1 MIKFVLIILI
11 DILLLLYAPQ
21 TMNKSFMSTVLL
33 VAGATLFMF
42 FSQCKDALGKIKLRH
57 SVYFVICFSIVFF
70 QCNIDYVAS
79 IIDNSDAYLWI
90 NEKYVPKSLAF
101 SNIILACFCVGN
113 ISFTSAKMPN
123 VTQNRVLN
131 LNGKKYL
138 ANIVLLLLGVYLVLV
153 PKEFLNY
160 GYERGVDAGNANLI
174 MAYLQAGFIAMF
186 TLYSMDYKQRDNIT
200 WVRFMRFPLIISL
213 LYVVLV
219 LVTGRRTEA
228 IRIASLIIIAYIY
241 CKSGNVNY
249 RRILIFGILSLG
261 AFSIIGVLRSLSSG
275 SLQESARIISE
286 YTSVSPFTR
295 ELAGS
300 VNTLHIAMANYPD
313 PYEFNFGET
322 FIPSFFKIIPGLT
335 SFWENYIVGH
345 HVDGSNEIFTS
356 IYFSGDKIWGLGSNI
371 IADVYIS
378 FGIIGTCLVFFIFG
392 RFVKYLEIKT
402 FIIQS
407 SPYILALS
415 FSSYSAFMFACRST
429 MATIFLCWTYSCL
442 LIYIFTRVATNK
454 S

>member
-70 QCNIDYVAS
+70 QCNIDYVTS

-138 ANIVLLLLGVYLVLV
+138 ANIVLFLLGVYLVLV

-200 WVRFMRFPLIISL
+200 WVRFMKFPLIISL

-261 AFSIIGVLRSLSSG
+261 TFSIIGVLRSLSSG

-313 PYEFNFGET
+313 PYEFNYGET